1 MNIEMIKAARERM
14 LTHVRVTPLLS
25 SPFIDELAG
34 RKVFVKVEALQH
46 TGSFKF
52 RGAWSAISA
61 IHKSKRA
68 KGVLAFSSGNHAQG
82 VALAARKHGISATII
97 MPSDAPKIKIDNT
110 RGMGAEIIL
119 YDRVKESR
127 EEIGEKI
134 AVERGLT
141 LIKPYDEPYVIAG
154 QGTVGLE
161 ISEQI
166 KELKVSAKN
175 LLVCCG
181 GGGLTSGIAT
191 AMASRM
197 PDIVVR
203 PVEPE
208 GFDDVAKS
216 LIAGKIERN
225 TKAAGSICDAIVT
238 PQPGDLTFPIMK
250 QYCGSGLVVSDE
262 ECLKTIAIAMIKY
275 VNVN

>member
-14 LTHVRVTPLLS
+14 LTHVRFTPLLS

-34 RKVFVKVEALQH
+34 RKVFVKAEALQH

-61 IHKSKRA
+61 MDKIKRS

-82 VALAARKHGISATII
+82 VALAARKHGIPATII
-97 MPSDAPKIKIDNT
+97 MPTDAPKIKIDNT

-161 ISEQI
+161 ISKQI
-166 KELKVSAKN
+166 KELNNYIKKYESNEN
-175 LLVCCG
+175 LILVTHYVLISEVLNYG
-181 GGGLTSGIAT
+181 PSSGEI
-191 AMASRM
+191 
-197 PDIVVR
+197 
-203 PVEPE
+203 
-208 GFDDVAKS
+208 
-216 LIAGKIERN
+216 
-225 TKAAGSICDAIVT
+225 
-238 PQPGDLTFPIMK
+238 
-250 QYCGSGLVVSDE
+250 VVSDKNFNIIGTVE
-262 ECLKTIAIAMIKY
+262 IDY
-275 VNVN
+275 